1 MKTIER
7 YVVGSFLT
15 AFFLSWLVL
24 TFVLSIGLL
33 VKVTSLMARGMPV
46 AVVGR
51 YFLTG
56 IPETLGFTIPIAVL
70 VGAMLVFGRLSAD
83 SEIAAMRACGI
94 NLLRIMFWPLLF
106 ALGMSMV
113 CYYIQS
119 EVAPGGEEERTR
131 LASETSTSM
140 GIDLMEPGVFNEGPN
155 HMRIWFAARVGNEL
169 TDLRIYDKTK
179 AGLDREIR
187 AERARITRKGND
199 LLLDLYEAGIDP
211 FYEDRPGAA
220 KASRFSHVVPD
231 AFRQSNRPRRVR
243 NCGSRDLLRMLP
255 EAVLLN
261 RHADQAS
268 AVLQSCPLCRLAGNA
283 ARPTCRKPVHELA
296 RSLRDTAG
304 FADPKLLERL
314 RRTCP
319 ACVERRCL
327 DAGHGR
333 ILLAARAIDQARTL
347 PTEIRIEL
355 HKRLALSC
363 AAFCFA
369 LIGIPLGI
377 RAHRRES
384 TLGVAIGLGI
394 ALLFYLAMIL
404 ADALKKSPDLHPYW
418 IVWVPIL
425 LCCVVAAFLI
435 PKNQ

>member
-7 YVVGSFLT
+7 YVLGSFLT

-33 VKVTSLMARGMPV
+33 IKVTSLMAKGMPA

-51 YFLTG
+51 YFLSG
-56 IPETLGFTIPIAVL
+56 IPETLGFTIPIGIL

-83 SEIAAMRACGI
+83 SEIAAMRACGV
-94 NLLRIMFWPLLF
+94 NLLRVMFWPLLF
-106 ALGMSMV
+106 SLGMSLV
-113 CYYIQS
+113 CLYIQS
-119 EVAPGGEEERTR
+119 EVAPGGEEERNR
-131 LASETSTSM
+131 LASEASTSL

-155 HMRIWFAARVGNEL
+155 HMRIWFAGRVGNEL
-169 TDLRIYDKTK
+169 IDLRIYDKTK
-179 AGLDREIR
+179 TGLDREIR
-187 AERARITRKGND
+187 AERARVTRQGND
-199 LLLDLYEAGIDP
+199 LLLDLYEAGMDP

-220 KASRFSHVVPD
+220 KAARFAHVIPD
-231 AFRQSNRPRRVR
+231 AFRPSNRPRRVR
-243 NCGSRDLLRMLP
+243 NCGSQDLLRMLP
-255 EAVLLN
+255 EAVLL
-261 RHADQAS
+261 RKHPDQA
-268 AVLQSCPLCRLAGNA
+268 AVILQSCPLCRASDRNNK
-283 ARPTCRKPVHELA
+283 TVCKNPVHELA

-304 FADPKLLERL
+304 FADPVLLDRL
-314 RRTCP
+314 LHTCKT
-319 ACVERRCL
+319 CVERRCS

-333 ILLAARAIDQARTL
+333 ILLAARAREQAKTL

-384 TLGVAIGLGI
+384 TVGVAIGLGI